1 MMRQVYGS
9 DEKLEDFQVF
19 YRYARFIQKLC
30 DVGTIDNS
38 IEEESFPARRRM
50 G

>member
-1 MMRQVYGS
+1 MKNWRISKSSTDMP
-9 DEKLEDFQVF
+9 
-19 YRYARFIQKLC
+19 RFIQKLY

-38 IEEESFPARRRM
+38 IEAESFPARRRM